1 MSVPH
6 VRPLMLTVQELR
18 NSRSSF
24 NQVVVRAVK
33 QLPFS
38 QDVLPQ
44 VLADCGRHFMSS
56 PRALTP
62 EDMFDKL
69 LTRRIPVREERAHGW
84 RTRVVDHEPE
94 SGVNMATTPVDK
106 IRHDTLDVL
115 SEIVLQAFRNN
126 CDVRLWEAQAF

>member
-56 PRALTP
+56 
-62 EDMFDKL
+62 
-69 LTRRIPVREERAHGW
+69 
-84 RTRVVDHEPE
+84 HE
-94 SGVNMATTPVDK
+94 
-106 IRHDTLDVL
+106 L
-115 SEIVLQAFRNN
+115 
-126 CDVRLWEAQAF
+126 